1 MDFLIAFFGI
11 KTNVPIVEFITNN
24 VILIGMV
31 MTVLAVIVA
40 LTPWGWDNRIF
51 AGIKRAIGIVKPD
64 FKIPEE
70 SKEPE
75 NDN

>member
-1 MDFLIAFFGI
+1 MNYLIAFFGI

-31 MTVLAVIVA
+31 MTVFAVIVA

-70 SKEPE
+70 PE
-75 NDN
+75 DVN

>member
-1 MDFLIAFFGI
+1 MNYLIAFFGI

>member
-24 VILIGMV
+24 VILIGMI

-64 FKIPEE
+64 FKVPEE
-70 SKEPE
+70 TKEPE
-75 NDN
+75 DAN

>member
-31 MTVLAVIVA
+31 MTVFAVIVA

>member
-1 MDFLIAFFGI
+1 MNYLIAFFGI

-24 VILIGMV
+24 VILIGMI

>member
-1 MDFLIAFFGI
+1 MNYLIAFFGI

-31 MTVLAVIVA
+31 MTVFAVIVA

>member
-24 VILIGMV
+24 VILIGMI

>member
-40 LTPWGWDNRIF
+40 LAPWGWDNRIF